1 MTNEQIIELIL
12 KTITASTGGNMN
24 QQQLD
29 EFILEGVK
37 SSSFLSE
44 IRVETGIQKSL
55 KLDRLGVN
63 PRMLR
68 PGTEATA
75 PTAGDNVSPGYREL
89 IPVEVIAYESLSYS
103 FLRQALGGAADFN
116 PDVKTRV
123 EMQIQQLLQAQYLA
137 DMVDLFFNGDTGSAT
152 PFLTCIDGIF
162 VKTAAD
168 SDVHTDSFS
177 ESSKLYDVFVAMLNA
192 LPEQYQQDP
201 ANLRFY
207 VSKKTKRQYKS
218 EESLRETLKGDSLR
232 FANLDVYCED
242 VLVRDVFAMPDDKI
256 LLTLPKNLS
265 IGWGTEM
272 LVERDK
278 DIKKRVVDL
287 VMTSTVDVNHVIG
300 DAVVE
305 FTKS

>member
-37 SSSFLSE
+37 SSNFLSE

-55 KLDRLGVN
+55 KLDTLGIT

-68 PGTEATA
+68 PGVEATNA
-75 PTAGDNVSPGYREL
+75 TAGDNVSPAYKE
-89 IPVEVIAYESLSYS
+89 ITPVEVVAYEQLSYS

-123 EMQIQQLLQAQYLA
+123 EAQIQQLLQAQYLS
-137 DMVDLFFNGDTGSAT
+137 DIVDLFWNGDTTSGT
-152 PFLTCIDGIF
+152 TFLTCLNG
-162 VKTAAD
+162 VLKKASSD
-168 SDVHTDSFS
+168 SDVHTDTYTGT
-177 ESSKLYDVFVAMLNA
+177 SKLYDVFMAMLDA
-192 LPEQYQQDP
+192 LPVQYQQDP
-201 ANLRFY
+201 SLLRFY
-207 VSKKTKRQYKS
+207 VSPKTKRQYKS

-232 FANLDVYCED
+232 FANLDVFCED
-242 VLVRDVFAMPDDKI
+242 VLVKSIFAVPDDKI
-256 LLTLPKNLS
+256 ILTLPKNLAV
-265 IGWGTEM
+265 GWGTEM

-278 DIKKRVVDL
+278 NIVKRVVDL
-287 VMTSTVDVNHVIG
+287 VMTSTVDVNYAIP
-300 DAVVE
+300 DAVVI